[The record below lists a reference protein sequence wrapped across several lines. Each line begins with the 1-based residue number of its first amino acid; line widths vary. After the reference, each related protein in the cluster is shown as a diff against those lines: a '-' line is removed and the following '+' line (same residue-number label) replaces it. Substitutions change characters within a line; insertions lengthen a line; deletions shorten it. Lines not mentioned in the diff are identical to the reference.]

1 LLTIHLHNLL
11 FHAYHGLY
19 AEEKLLGNDFEVN
32 ISIKHLPVKEKIIS
46 LEQTIN
52 YVAVHHLVKE
62 RMKMPTPL
70 LETLAQEIC
79 ESILEKFTLAEEV
92 FFSIKKLNPP
102 IINFQGSVGISFE
115 LNRNTSL

>member
-1 LLTIHLHNLL
+1 LLTINLHNLI
-11 FHAYHGLY
+11 FHAHHGLY
-19 AEEKLLGNDFEVN
+19 QEEQLLGNDFEVN
-32 ISIKHLPVKEKIIS
+32 ISIKHLPVKEKIVS

-52 YVAVHHLVKE
+52 YVSVHELVKQ
-62 RMKMPTPL
+62 RMKIPTPL

-79 ESILEKFTLAEEV
+79 EAILEKFSLAEEV

-115 LNRNTSL
+115 LKRSQ